1 MPGQRAEGVIAANI
15 SVSRA
20 LWKAALGKAQQEG
33 RSLSSVISGWL
44 AEYVGD
50 QGTAPPQ

>member
-15 SVSRA
+15 SVNRV
-20 LWKAALGKAQQEG
+20 LWKAALGKAQREG

-44 AEYVGD
+44 AEYVS
-50 QGTAPPQ
+50 GTDGTPQ